1 MTYEARIINDKSES
15 NAGGIPGP
23 DTRRGPGPNV
33 MGASALVGSDVFSHQ
48 AEYLG
53 TIKEI
58 MLDMR
63 SGSVSY
69 AALSFAAVLGTGE
82 KREKLFA
89 VPWAA
94 LTLNTAERCMQL
106 NVDKARLQLAP
117 GFDKGNWPDVADPAW
132 QKEIDA
138 YYGTTPFPKDR
149 PIA

>member
-1 MTYEARIINDKSES
+1 MTYEVRITNDTSES
-15 NAGGIPGP
+15 HARGVPGP

-33 MGASALVGSDVFSHQ
+33 MGASGLIGIDVFSHQ

-63 SGSVSY
+63 SGTVSY
-69 AALSFAAVLGTGE
+69 AALSLAADLGSGE

-94 LTLNTAERCMQL
+94 LTLNTAESCMQL
-106 NVDKARLQLAP
+106 NVEKARLQLAP

-132 QKEIDA
+132 QKEIDS
-138 YYGTTPFPKDR
+138 YYGITPFPQDR
-149 PIA
+149 PVA